1 MGFEETPTAL
11 LIDSLYRVKGLL
23 DNALWPLW
31 LCGTL
36 VASAQGSA
44 WAQTGAGHPATI
56 HFQNHMH
63 IICIYQVPHAGAL
76 LLESTVEWKQH
87 FAKRYRPYG

>member
-31 LCGTL
+31 PCGTL
-36 VASAQGSA
+36 VASAQCSA
-44 WAQTGAGHPATI
+44 WARTGEGHRATI
-56 HFQNHMH
+56 HLKNH
-63 IICIYQVPHAGAL
+63 IICIYQVPHADAL
-76 LLESTVEWKQH
+76 LLESTMEWKQH
-87 FAKRYRPYG
+87 FAKRYQPYG